1 MKTSVENQN
10 KVLKYLYYIFQSTN
24 MLISLV
30 LPILIKRIVD
40 AVSDRDYAFFKFNA
54 IIFAILILAFV
65 STLALSYYFMIYYE
79 EKELR
84 MLRSKFYNYLGFE
97 SLNNLKSKS
106 LGSMIQLFNSDLEET
121 RSFIIEIP
129 YKRVVKAIY
138 LVLIIILMLKE
149 NIYLSASILIILPIF
164 YFIQNKMSKKEA
176 VVNKAIEEAN
186 EKLNSNIEEFYNY
199 NYTIKAFNSSEDTI
213 IKNEAG
219 LDNYFEKVFER
230 LKIDIVYDYFMSN
243 GLLNVLDLIIY
254 IFGGFLVFKGS
265 VSIGTL
271 ILFSQY
277 VSKLWNPIE
286 FYMSYPREKSLYEMH
301 KERLESIIDFES
313 KIANE
318 DVKDFESLEL
328 RDLSI
333 EYNEI
338 ILNKINLDIKKGDKI
353 LIRGSNGSG
362 KTSLLRAISG
372 LESDYRGAIFVN
384 GSKVAKESNLL
395 NKMIRLVPDKADI
408 FYGSIEENINMFS
421 NKNIYKDTKIIKTL
435 EQNNLSLDTVL
446 NSSMNN
452 LSGGEKK
459 LIELERAFQSMG
471 EVFIF
476 DEPLNYIDKNNTDL
490 VIDCIKDFTK
500 DKTVILVSHNE
511 GIEKIADKVY
521 EIKNKKL
528 IRIK

>member
-1 MKTSVENQN
+1 MKKNN
-10 KVLKYLYYIFQSTN
+10 KLIKYLYYIFQSIN
-24 MLISLV
+24 MLISLA
-30 LPILIKRIVD
+30 LPIFIKRIVD
-40 AVSDRDYAFFKFNA
+40 AVSDKDYTLFKFNA
-54 IIFAILILAFV
+54 IIFCVLILAFI

-84 MLRSKFYNYLGFE
+84 RLRSKFYKYLGFE

-106 LGSMIQLFNSDLEET
+106 LGSIIQLFNSDLEGT

-138 LVLIIILMLKE
+138 LVLIIILMLRE

-164 YFIQNKMSKKEA
+164 YFIQNKMSEKEA
-176 VVNKAIEEAN
+176 VVNKDIEEAN

-219 LDNYFEKVFER
+219 LDKYLEKVFER

-301 KERLESIIDFES
+301 KERLNSVINFES
-313 KIANE
+313 KLIDE
-318 DVKDFESLEL
+318 DAKDFVK
-328 RDLSI
+328 DLSI
-333 EYNEI
+333 EYNEL
-338 ILNKINLDIKKGDKI
+338 ILDKINLEIKKGEKI
-353 LIRGSNGSG
+353 LIKGSNGSG

-372 LESDYRGAIFVN
+372 LETDYSGDIIVN
-384 GSKVAKESNLL
+384 SSEVDKESNIL
-395 NKMIRLVPDKADI
+395 NKIIRLVPDKADI
-408 FYGSIEENINMFS
+408 FYGTIEENINMFS
-421 NKNIYKDTKIIKTL
+421 NKSVDTNTKIIKLL
-435 EQNNLSLDTVL
+435 EKNNLSLVTVL
-446 NSSMNN
+446 GSSMNN

-471 EVFIF
+471 EIFIF
-476 DEPLNYIDKNNTDL
+476 DEPLNYIDKNNSDL

-511 GIEKIADKVY
+511 SIEKIADKVY

>member
-1 MKTSVENQN
+1 MKKNN
-10 KVLKYLYYIFQSTN
+10 KLIKYLYYIFQSIN
-24 MLISLV
+24 MLISLA
-30 LPILIKRIVD
+30 LPIFIKRIVD
-40 AVSDRDYAFFKFNA
+40 AVSDKDYTLFKFNA
-54 IIFAILILAFV
+54 IIFCVLILAFI

-84 MLRSKFYNYLGFE
+84 RLRSKFYKYLGFE

-106 LGSMIQLFNSDLEET
+106 LGSIIQLFNSDLEGT

-138 LVLIIILMLKE
+138 LVLIIILMLRE

-164 YFIQNKMSKKEA
+164 YFIQNKMSEKEA
-176 VVNKAIEEAN
+176 VVNKDIEEAN

-219 LDNYFEKVFER
+219 LDKYLEKVFER

-254 IFGGFLVFKGS
+254 IFGGFLVFIGS

-301 KERLESIIDFES
+301 EERLASVINFES
-313 KIANE
+313 KLIDE
-318 DVKDFESLEL
+318 DAKDFESLEL

-333 EYNEI
+333 TYNEI
-338 ILNKINLDIKKGDKI
+338 ILDKINLEIKKGEKI
-353 LIRGSNGSG
+353 LIKGSNGSG

-372 LESDYRGAIFVN
+372 LETDYSGEIFLNGCEVN
-384 GSKVAKESNLL
+384 KESNIL
-395 NKMIRLVPDKADI
+395 NKIIRLVPDKADI
-408 FYGSIEENINMFS
+408 FFGNIEENINMFS
-421 NKNIYKDTKIIKTL
+421 NKSVDTNTKIIKTL
-435 EQNNLSLDTVL
+435 GKNNLSLDTVL
-446 NSSMNN
+446 ASSMNN

-471 EVFIF
+471 EIFIF
-476 DEPLNYIDKNNTDL
+476 DEPLNYIDKNNSDL

-511 GIEKIADKVY
+511 SIEKIADKVY